1 MFIRN
6 VMHPGRKFLCNEC
19 GRELANNNSLKV
31 HKRAVHQK
39 IKIEKKE
46 EAAEDVEDGDESS
59 SSPQDQN
66 LRGESPEENVE
77 DVFLQHV
84 KKKTDQ
90 VEDETEERCE
100 SNDSSDSLEIGN
112 DSLQENV
119 DDDSTMQ
126 ENVDQGDDGKLT
138 NEIATKWLNEPKKK
152 RERRSLKPK
161 IENKIEN
168 SNTSLDNSNASFD
181 NTNTSLNE
189 ENNHD
194 CDICGL
200 EHKSGKAM
208 MSHRQALHPG
218 RKFLCRDCGKEFSLN
233 ANMKVHRRSLH
244 QQVKIPCE
252 QCGSQFTNRSNF
264 NVHAKKFHPA

>member
-1 MFIRN
+1 
-6 VMHPGRKFLCNEC
+6 MHPGRKFLCKEC

-31 HKRAVHQK
+31 HKRAVHQR

-46 EAAEDVEDGDESS
+46 EATENVEEGDESS
-59 SSPQDQN
+59 GSPQDQN
-66 LRGESPEENVE
+66 LRDESSEENVE

-90 VEDETEERCE
+90 IEDETEERYE
-100 SNDSSDSLEIGN
+100 STDSSDSLKIGD

-119 DDDSTMQ
+119 EDDSTMQ
-126 ENVDQGDDGKLT
+126 ENVDQSDESKLT

-152 RERRSLKPK
+152 RERKSLKPK
-161 IENKIEN
+161 IENRIDN
-168 SNTSLDNSNASFD
+168 LNTSLDNSNASLD
-181 NTNTSLNE
+181 NSNTSLNE

-264 NVHAKKFHPA
+264 LVHAKKFHPV

>member
-1 MFIRN
+1 
-6 VMHPGRKFLCNEC
+6 MHPGRKFLCKEC
-19 GRELANNNSLKV
+19 GRELSNNNSLKV

-46 EAAEDVEDGDESS
+46 EAVEDVEEGEESS
-59 SSPQDQN
+59 GSPQDQN
-66 LRGESPEENVE
+66 LRDESSEENME
-77 DVFLQHV
+77 DAFLQHV

-90 VEDETEERCE
+90 AEGETEERRE
-100 SNDSSDSLEIGN
+100 SNDSSDSLQIGD
-112 DSLQENV
+112 DSLQEN
-119 DDDSTMQ
+119 DEDYSTMQ
-126 ENVDQGDDGKLT
+126 ENVDQGDESKLT
-138 NEIATKWLNEPKKK
+138 NESATNWLHEPKKK
-152 RERRSLKPK
+152 RDRKSLKPK
-161 IENKIEN
+161 IENKIDN
-168 SNTSLDNSNASFD
+168 SNTSVDNSNASFD
-181 NTNTSLNE
+181 NANTSLNE
-189 ENNHD
+189 VDNHD

-252 QCGSQFTNRSNF
+252 LCGSQFTNRSNF

>member
-1 MFIRN
+1 MAEENNVFRN
-6 VMHPGRKFLCNEC
+6 HGQEFNCSSIPFGDPGLSLPYSLENNAGITIEATLNLCFVNDPNSSERENFLTRFSNPLSPA
-19 GRELANNNSLKV
+19 RPPIQPS
-31 HKRAVHQK
+31 R
-39 IKIEKKE
+39 IKITFQC
-46 EAAEDVEDGDESS
+46 
-59 SSPQDQN
+59 PN
-66 LRGESPEENVE
+66 
-77 DVFLQHV
+77 HV
-84 KKKTDQ
+84 KM
-90 VEDETEERCE
+90 
-100 SNDSSDSLEIGN
+100 
-112 DSLQENV
+112 
-119 DDDSTMQ
+119 DDSTMQ
-126 ENVDQGDDGKLT
+126 EK
-138 NEIATKWLNEPKKK
+138 KWLNEPKKK

-264 NVHAKKFHPA
+264 LVHAKKFHPV